1 MTNNIKTYIIWST
14 TPDTTS
20 VRDFVSLDTRTREI
34 WHKRPKG
41 HESRHTDYEPVQL
54 TVVREY
60 ASSNGTEYFISI
72 EDQMGYLYGF
82 TRLCLPSTD
91 GIADR
96 PGLGEWT
103 AMIRELH
110 VYGQL
115 ATLGAEEAKKAKND
129 QNVVDSSESS
139 SDLSSDNFLI
149 AEEVQHTG
157 LGRQLMSLAEQI
169 AHKKWYHTLSVI
181 SWVWVRE
188 YYRKLWY
195 ELVGTY
201 LIKKLYA

>member
-14 TPDTTS
+14 TPDTRS

-34 WHKRPKG
+34 WHR
-41 HESRHTDYEPVQL
+41 SWHTDYEPVQL

-72 EDQMGYLYGF
+72 EDQMWYLYGF
-82 TRLCLPSTD
+82 TRLCLPD
-91 GIADR
+91 EYGIADWEW
-96 PGLGEWT
+96 LGQGT

-115 ATLGAEEAKKAKND
+115 AALTVRDKIAWDLWPLT
-129 QNVVDSSESS
+129 
-139 SDLSSDNFLI
+139 SDLWPI
-149 AEEVQHTG
+149 EEVQHTG

-169 AHKKWYHTLSVI
+169 SIKKWYHSLSVI
-181 SWVWVRE
+181 SWVWVRW
-188 YYRKLWY
+188 YYQKLGY

-201 LIKKLYA
+201 LVKEL

>member
-1 MTNNIKTYIIWST
+1 MTNIKTYIIWSIA
-14 TPDTTS
+14 PDTTS

-34 WHKRPKG
+34 WHK
-41 HESRHTDYEPVQL
+41 SWHTDYDPVQL

-60 ASSNGTEYFISI
+60 VSSNGIEYFISI

-82 TRLCLPSTD
+82 TRLCCPTEW

-96 PGLGEWT
+96 PGLGQWT

-115 ATLGAEEAKKAKND
+115 ATLTASAVIDGD
-129 QNVVDSSESS
+129 DTWISQD
-139 SDLSSDNFLI
+139 
-149 AEEVQHTG
+149 VQHTG

-169 AHKKWYHTLSVI
+169 AHKKWYHILSVI
-181 SWVWVRE
+181 SWVWVRW
-188 YYRKLWY
+188 YYAKLWY
-195 ELVGTY
+195 KLVGTY
-201 LIKKLYA
+201 MIKKIN